1 MKEETVLSYRKKPNT
16 EGTWN
21 RDLEN
26 YHPANSRV
34 IINYKMISKTSS

>member
-1 MKEETVLSYRKKPNT
+1 MKEETVLSYSKRPNT
-16 EGTWN
+16 ECTWN

-34 IINYKMISKTSS
+34 IIRVR